1 METPDAFLHV
11 SVTGWIITITA
22 NYYLIVVEL
31 IDLDLNWL
39 NYYNYYQSIDL
50 NFNWLNYYQFIDLNL
65 NVFPSDYWLLALLA
79 DYDLLRY
86 HWFDFWRK

>member
-39 NYYNYYQSIDL
+39 NYYNYYQL
-50 NFNWLNYYQFIDLNL
+50 IDLNL
-65 NVFPSDYWLLALLA
+65 NVFPSDY
-79 DYDLLRY
+79 
-86 HWFDFWRK
+86 